1 MRAATEFSC
10 LLAWQCGL
18 AVLSSFARPDS
29 RGRLSPHDLA
39 VQTSN
44 CCLSCSLL
52 GSLLLFRLSLRR
64 RGSHDFDGG
73 LRADGK
79 ATLRDEIHG
88 ALNRDAD
95 SARFLVDPAVGGQ
108 RLFFGEADAVELAA
122 LIFFEF
128 GIRERFLRII
138 SWNVARVRRSVRDQR
153 VDRRLL
159 GLGTLI
165 QKVIQPVDDEVHEHS
180 GHNQAQQE
188 VEDAGGADVLA
199 LIASVAGWVR
209 RIVVDAHNYLL
220 AVTLSIMRSPDD
232 DAVGAEPL
240 PRMDRRGAAK
250 AARPD
255 SGRSKPATGRQW
267 RWVQP
272 HLPQ

>member
-1 MRAATEFSC
+1 MRAVTEFSC

-29 RGRLSPHDLA
+29 RGRLPPHGSFR
-39 VQTSN
+39 TSN
-44 CCLSCSLL
+44 CDSCCSLL
-52 GSLLLFRLSLRR
+52 CFFLFRWRGLRR
-64 RGSHDFDGG
+64 GCGSFSRSG
-73 LRADGK
+73 LRAHGK
-79 ATLRDEIHG
+79 ATLRDEVHG
-88 ALNRDAD
+88 ALDRDAD
-95 SARFLVDPAVGGQ
+95 SASFLVDPTVGGQ
-108 RLFFGEADAVELAA
+108 RLFFVEADAVELAP

-138 SWNVARVRRSVRDQR
+138 SWNVTRVRRSVRDQR
-153 VDRRLL
+153 VDRRLFS
-159 GLGTLI
+159 LGTLVE
-165 QKVIQPVDDEVHEHS
+165 KVIQPVDDEVHEHS

-199 LIASVAGWVR
+199 LITSVAGWVR